1 MLRLPHSGKSRCMAA
16 STQLSGGHLLAS
28 SYDYI
33 VIGAGSAGAVV
44 AARLSEDKDARVLLL
59 EAGGKDRHPFQV
71 MPLGFLRVV
80 ASSKYNWKFESE
92 PEPQLNNRRLEIPR
106 GKTLGGSSSINALMY
121 IRGNAMDYDLW
132 RQQGCEGWGYRDVL
146 PYFKKLETS
155 WRGESEYHGASGP
168 VRTEPVDFPDM
179 LFDDFRR
186 ASEAAGIPYNEDPN
200 GAVQDGFARM
210 EQNTAD
216 GRRTSTA
223 RAYLHPAMGR
233 PNLTIETGALSSRII
248 VENHRA
254 RGVDYVQ
261 NGERKTANADGE
273 IILCGGTYNSPQLLM
288 LSGIGPADHLR
299 EMGIP
304 VVHALAGV
312 GQNLSEHPN
321 MLNVQAV
328 KENIGLTRH
337 LRLDRASFGVL
348 QWLTRKGGAFSTN
361 GAATHSFLRT
371 REDLIR
377 PDIQIVH
384 MTVSNRGNLWFPS
397 LTKKPQ
403 WCLSA
408 RVGGPLNPLS
418 RGWVKLRS
426 DDPQA
431 PPRIQFN
438 MFQERADL
446 DTMIRALKMSREI
459 YAQKPLADYIT
470 GELEPGPG
478 VQTEAELEAH
488 IRANAHHRSHPCG
501 TCKMGIDDQAVV
513 DPQLRVHGL
522 EGLRVADAS
531 IMPEVIAG
539 NTNTPCMMIG
549 EKAADLVQGK
559 TINS

>member
-1 MLRLPHSGKSRCMAA
+1 
-16 STQLSGGHLLAS
+16 LANG
-28 SYDYI
+28 YDYI
-33 VIGAGSAGAVV
+33 VIGAGSAGAVI

-59 EAGGKDRHPFQV
+59 EAGGKDRHLFQT
-71 MPLGFLRVV
+71 MPLAFLRVV
-80 ASSKYNWKFESE
+80 ASSSYNWKFESE
-92 PEPQLNNRRLEIPR
+92 PEPELNNRRLEIPR

-146 PYFKKLETS
+146 PYFKRLETS
-155 WRGESEYHGASGP
+155 WRGESEFHGASGP

-179 LFDDFRR
+179 LFEQFRR
-186 ASEAAGIPYNEDPN
+186 AAEAAGIPYNEDPN

-210 EQNTAD
+210 EQNTFE

-223 RAYLHPAMGR
+223 RAYLHPAMNR
-233 PNLTIETGALSSRII
+233 PNLVIETGALTSRVI

-254 RGVDYVQ
+254 RAVEYVQ
-261 NGERKTANADGE
+261 HGQKKTAHADGE
-273 IILCGGTYNSPQLLM
+273 VILCGGSYNSPQVLM

-299 EMGIP
+299 EFDIP
-304 VVHALAGV
+304 VVHDMAGV

-328 KENIGLTRH
+328 KEDNGLTRH
-337 LRLDRASFGVL
+337 LRLDRATIGVL
-348 QWLTRKGGAFSTN
+348 QWMFKRNGAFSTN
-361 GAATHSFLRT
+361 GAATHSFLRS
-371 REDLIR
+371 RDGLAR

-384 MTVSNRGNLWFPS
+384 MTLSNRANLWFPGV
-397 LTKKPQ
+397 TRKPQ
-403 WCLSA
+403 WCFSA
-408 RVGGPLNPLS
+408 RVGGPLNPQS

-426 DDPQA
+426 ANPDDA
-431 PPRIQFN
+431 PRIQFN
-438 MFQERADL
+438 MFQERSDL

-459 YAQKPLADYIT
+459 YAQSPLADYIT
-470 GELEPGPG
+470 GEIEPGTA
-478 VQTEAELEAH
+478 VQTDAELEAN

-501 TCKMGIDDQAVV
+501 TCKMGIDETAVV
-513 DPQLRVHGL
+513 DPQLRVRGI

-549 EKAADLVQGK
+549 EKCADLVRGIQRAEP
-559 TINS
+559 NPV

>member
-1 MLRLPHSGKSRCMAA
+1 MAN
-16 STQLSGGHLLAS
+16 G
-28 SYDYI
+28 YDYI
-33 VIGAGSAGAVV
+33 VIGAGSAGAVI

-59 EAGGKDRHPFQV
+59 EAGGKDRHLFQT
-71 MPLGFLRVV
+71 MPLAFLRVV
-80 ASSKYNWKFESE
+80 ASSSYNWKFESE
-92 PEPQLNNRRLEIPR
+92 PEPELNNRRLEIPR

-146 PYFKKLETS
+146 PYFKRLETS
-155 WRGESEYHGASGP
+155 WRGESEFHGASGP

-179 LFDDFRR
+179 LFEQFRR
-186 ASEAAGIPYNEDPN
+186 AAEAAGIPYNEDPN

-210 EQNTAD
+210 EQNTFE

-223 RAYLHPAMGR
+223 RAYLHPAMNR
-233 PNLTIETGALSSRII
+233 PNLVIETGALTSRVI

-254 RGVDYVQ
+254 RAVEYVQ
-261 NGERKTANADGE
+261 HGQKKTAHADGE
-273 IILCGGTYNSPQLLM
+273 VILCGGSYNSPQVLM

-299 EMGIP
+299 EFDIP
-304 VVHALAGV
+304 VVHDMAGV

-328 KENIGLTRH
+328 KEDNGLTRH
-337 LRLDRASFGVL
+337 LRLDRATIGVL
-348 QWLTRKGGAFSTN
+348 QWMFKRNGAFSTN
-361 GAATHSFLRT
+361 GAATHSFLRS
-371 REDLIR
+371 RDGLAR

-384 MTVSNRGNLWFPS
+384 MTLSNRANLWFPGV
-397 LTKKPQ
+397 TRKPQ
-403 WCLSA
+403 WCFSA
-408 RVGGPLNPLS
+408 RVGGPLNPQS

-426 DDPQA
+426 ANPDDA
-431 PPRIQFN
+431 PRIQFN
-438 MFQERADL
+438 MFQERSDL

-459 YAQKPLADYIT
+459 YAQSPLADYIT
-470 GELEPGPG
+470 GEIEPGTA
-478 VQTEAELEAH
+478 VQTDAELEAN

-501 TCKMGIDDQAVV
+501 TCKMGIDETAVV
-513 DPQLRVHGL
+513 DPQLRVRGI

-549 EKAADLVQGK
+549 EKCADLVRGIQRAEP
-559 TINS
+559 NPV